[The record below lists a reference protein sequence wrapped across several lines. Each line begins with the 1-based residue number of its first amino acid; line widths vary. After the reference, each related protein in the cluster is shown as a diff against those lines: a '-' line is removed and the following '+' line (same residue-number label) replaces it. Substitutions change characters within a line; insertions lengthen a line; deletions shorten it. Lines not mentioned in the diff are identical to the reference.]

1 MSSSAQIRMKKW
13 NLLYTE
19 MLYFIYTSYT
29 NYTLPSELEYGTYI
43 YICYILFKLTYKSH
57 FAFQIKIWCVQEW
70 YKIRYKSKV
79 F

>member
-19 MLYFIYTSYT
+19 MLYFIYTNFT
-29 NYTLPSELEYGTYI
+29 AFWIKIWHILI
-43 YICYILFKLTYKSH
+43 YVCCILFKLTYKSQ
-57 FAFQIKIWCVQEW
+57 FAFQIKIWYVQEW
-70 YKIRYKSKV
+70 YKIQYKSKV